1 MNLFIQGMRRSGTTI
16 LYDALL
22 ADPELRCCYEPLREQ
37 NVTEGGGS
45 GAREGD
51 AFAETRALR
60 ERFQGERYPE
70 VPIDEFNWG
79 GPREPAL
86 EIDEHLPEHC
96 RELLR
101 WLLGMAPAVMIKET
115 RLYRKVGD
123 VADLDPSAAFVHV
136 VRDPRSVAASI
147 ILGRKKRRLERWSS
161 PGEIFDERTD
171 RKLWSSRAIS
181 TALARREGASAAGL
195 SDVEHILRV
204 WKLSFESAYEDG
216 RRLFGDRYLLL
227 RNEDLREATESAI
240 ESVYRVLGRDA
251 PASVREWARSKV
263 RDPEPVL
270 AGGDPRWAQLL
281 ARLELGP
288 ALEAAGYGDV
298 AATLVP

>member
-1 MNLFIQGMRRSGTTI
+1 VNLFIQGMRRSGTTI

-22 ADPELRCCYEPLREQ
+22 ADPELRCFYEPLREQ
-37 NVTEGGGS
+37 DVTEGGGS

-60 ERFQGERYPE
+60 ERFQRVRYPAI
-70 VPIDEFNWG
+70 PIEQFNWG
-79 GPREPAL
+79 GPRDPAL
-86 EIDEHLPEHC
+86 EIDERLPEHC

-101 WLLGMAPAVMIKET
+101 WLLGMAPSAAIKET
-115 RLYRKVGD
+115 RLYRKLAD
-123 VADLDPSAAFVHV
+123 VSELDPDAAFIHV
-136 VRDPRSVAASI
+136 VRDPRAVTASI
-147 ILGRKKRRLERWSS
+147 ILGRKKRRLRRWAS

-181 TALARREGASAAGL
+181 SALAGRDGEQVDAL

-204 WKLSFESAYEDG
+204 WKLSFEPAYEDG
-216 RRLFGDRYLLL
+216 RRLFGDRYVLL

-240 ESVYRVLGRDA
+240 ESVYRVLGREA
-251 PASVREWARSKV
+251 PVAVREWARANV
-263 RDPEPVL
+263 RHSEPVL
-270 AGGDPRWAQLL
+270 AGDDPRWPEML

-288 ALEAAGYGDV
+288 ALEAAGYGDL